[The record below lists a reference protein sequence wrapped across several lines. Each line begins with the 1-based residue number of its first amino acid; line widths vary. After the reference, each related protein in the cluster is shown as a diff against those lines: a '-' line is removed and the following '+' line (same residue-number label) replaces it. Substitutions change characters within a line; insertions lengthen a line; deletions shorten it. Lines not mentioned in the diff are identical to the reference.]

1 MKITLLDLPDIRQ
14 NLLPLTFTRP
24 IANIRVGILR
34 ISEKW
39 EERLNAK
46 ASYITEPY
54 LSNKFSSAD
63 QTELLINAAV
73 CPDTKLVDTIKS
85 LKEGDALYHEST
97 FVAAKS
103 NNRHN
108 YGDAISTTFNKV
120 VYQGEI
126 VTINHSWDIFSNNG
140 QEIKNDFD
148 LLTQRRKSKEI
159 VDPHTIVYNPG
170 NVFIEE
176 GAKLKACILNAE
188 NGPIYI
194 GKNAQIHEGAIISG
208 PTVICES
215 AHVNQGA
222 KIRVNS
228 TIGPYC
234 KVGGEVSNAVFFG
247 YSNKG
252 HDGYLGNAVI
262 GEWCNLGA
270 DTNNSNLKN
279 NYTSVKVWDYTSEKF
294 KDTGL
299 QFCGLIMGDH
309 AKCAINTMFNT
320 GTVVGVAANIFGAGF
335 PKNFLPSFSWGGVG
349 KTVTF
354 AYRKALETAEAMMS
368 RRKLELSEADREI
381 MQEVFN
387 RTAQYRTWEVK
398 SDK

>member
-24 IANIRVGILR
+24 IADIRVGILR

-39 EERLNAK
+39 EARLNAK
-46 ASYITEPY
+46 ASYITDSY
-54 LSNKFSSAD
+54 LSKKFAVSD
-63 QTELLINAAV
+63 HTKLLINAAV
-73 CPDTKLVDTIKS
+73 CPNTKLVDEIKS
-85 LKEGDALYHEST
+85 LKDGDALYHEST
-97 FVAAKS
+97 FIAAKS
-103 NNRHN
+103 NSRHH
-108 YGDAISTTFNKV
+108 YGDAISTALNKV
-120 VYQGEI
+120 AYQGEI
-126 VTINHSWDIFSNNG
+126 VVINHSWDIFSNNG

-148 LLTQRRKSKEI
+148 LLSQGKKSQEI
-159 VDPHTIVYNPG
+159 VDPHTIVYDLKNI
-170 NVFIEE
+170 FIEA

-194 GKNAQIHEGAIISG
+194 GKNAQIHEGSIISG
-208 PTVICES
+208 PAAICEH

-222 KIRVNS
+222 KIRANS

-279 NYTSVKVWDYTSEKF
+279 NYTSVKVWDYSSERF

-320 GTVVGVAANIFGAGF
+320 GTVVGVAANVFGAGF

-354 AYRKALETAEAMMS
+354 AYHRALETAEAMMS
-368 RRKLELSEADREI
+368 RRKLELTEADKEI